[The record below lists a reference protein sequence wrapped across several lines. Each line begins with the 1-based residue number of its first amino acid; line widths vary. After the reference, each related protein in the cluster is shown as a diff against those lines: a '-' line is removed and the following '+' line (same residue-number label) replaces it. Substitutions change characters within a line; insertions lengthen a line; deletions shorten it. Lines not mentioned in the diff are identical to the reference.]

1 MIRLRPAPP
10 LLCLLPA
17 LALIPVLVV
26 VLPAIHSGGL
36 QIWLDCLLGALQPS
50 LDPVVLQAMVRALQV
65 TLATALAAWGLSGLS
80 GALLALLSAD
90 VFWLS
95 RGAPLWPAQILRNAL
110 ALPRSIHELIWG
122 LLLLQIFGLHP
133 WVAVLAIAIPYSAL
147 VARVWRDQLDSLD
160 RSSLIAQLQTGAQAD
175 AAMITTLAP
184 AMTPSLLSYGGYR
197 LECALRSATLLGV
210 FGLGGLGTEL
220 QLSLQ
225 SLRFHEFWSGLWLL
239 IVCSVALEQGLRFWR
254 TRPKERF
261 GAAERRQ
268 LLLLGLLLISAV
280 VGGLWMQQ
288 LFPDDGAALAWQWPP
303 LPDRDQLLQASTE
316 LAWGSLIV
324 DTLRLTLLAAGL
336 AIGLPALVELL
347 WNRGAAPQVQ
357 SLIWS
362 ALRLLPPPLTL
373 LMLLLANQ
381 PSLALAALALGLQN
395 AGVLG
400 RLLREGLDQQD
411 QRRHQAMTVAGA
423 DSASSW
429 LYGQLAPQSRAYLA
443 YGAYRADVI
452 LRETIVVGLVGGTG
466 LGWALIE
473 SLSSFHWAAVWLL
486 IGAFSLLTLT
496 GEALSDRQRQRWL
509 QS

>member
-1 MIRLRPAPP
+1 
-10 LLCLLPA
+10 
-17 LALIPVLVV
+17 
-26 VLPAIHSGGL
+26 
-36 QIWLDCLLGALQPS
+36 
-50 LDPVVLQAMVRALQV
+50 
-65 TLATALAAWGLSGLS
+65 
-80 GALLALLSAD
+80 
-90 VFWLS
+90 
-95 RGAPLWPAQILRNAL
+95 
-110 ALPRSIHELIWG
+110 
-122 LLLLQIFGLHP
+122 
-133 WVAVLAIAIPYSAL
+133 
-147 VARVWRDQLDSLD
+147 
-160 RSSLIAQLQTGAQAD
+160 
-175 AAMITTLAP
+175 
-184 AMTPSLLSYGGYR
+184 
-197 LECALRSATLLGV
+197 
-210 FGLGGLGTEL
+210 
-220 QLSLQ
+220 
-225 SLRFHEFWSGLWLL
+225 
-239 IVCSVALEQGLRFWR
+239 
-254 TRPKERF
+254 
-261 GAAERRQ
+261 
-268 LLLLGLLLISAV
+268 
-280 VGGLWMQQ
+280 MQQ

-362 ALRLLPPPLTL
+362 ALRLLPPPLTR